1 MCASSPPQNSSRR
14 EAGERRSMRTQIGVC
29 ALQGDVVEHIRAVEA
44 CGADAVPVR
53 TPDDLDRVGGIILPG
68 GESPTIGKLLA
79 RVGLDSAIARRA
91 REGMPIYG
99 TCAGMILL
107 AQEASGG
114 EPALLKLMDI
124 AVARNA
130 YGRQRESFEALV
142 AAPSID
148 PAPFRV
154 MFIRAPVITRVG
166 PRVEV
171 LARHAGDPV
180 LIRQD
185 RLLAS
190 SFHPEIARYDGVHRY
205 FCSLVEDAQVVSH

>member
-1 MCASSPPQNSSRR
+1 
-14 EAGERRSMRTQIGVC
+14 MRTQIGVC
-29 ALQGDVVEHIRAVEA
+29 ALQGDVAEHIRAIEA
-44 CGADAVPVR
+44 CGADAVQVR
-53 TPDDLDRVGGIILPG
+53 TAVDLEHVGGIILPG

-79 RVGLDSAIARRA
+79 RVGLDSIIARRV
-91 REGMPIYG
+91 REGMPVYG

-142 AAPSID
+142 EAPAID
-148 PAPFRV
+148 PSPFRV
-154 MFIRAPVITRVG
+154 MFIRAPVITRTG
-166 PRVEV
+166 PGVEV

-180 LIRQD
+180 LIRQG

-190 SFHPEIARYDGVHRY
+190 SFHPEIAQYDGVHRY
-205 FCSLVEDAQVVSH
+205 FCTLVEDAQLVSH

>member
-1 MCASSPPQNSSRR
+1 MKAH
-14 EAGERRSMRTQIGVC
+14 IGVL

-44 CGADAVPVR
+44 CGADAVQVR
-53 TPDDLDRVGGIILPG
+53 TTADLMRVEGVILPG

-79 RVGLDSAIARRA
+79 RVGLDAALMARA
-91 REGMPIYG
+91 QGGMPIYG

-107 AQEASGG
+107 AQEVSGG

-124 AVARNA
+124 SVARNA
-130 YGRQRESFEALV
+130 YGRQRESFETVVEAQ
-142 AAPSID
+142 AID

-154 MFIRAPVITRVG
+154 AFIRAPVVTRTG

-171 LARHAGDPV
+171 LARHDGDPV
-180 LIRQD
+180 LIQQG

-205 FCSLVEDAQVVSH
+205 FCTLVEHAKVIGH